1 MGTPVQRQ
9 RRLDGSFRTSGHV
22 CIPTWRHS
30 CIAEFYG
37 GPRALVLRA
46 STCCAG
52 LDRTLASIVGCCWWP
67 RLRFL
72 RTSMPDFAHL
82 QHTWLSFI
90 SLSQP
95 SPSIQLSQRRACRL
109 SPLVPPRIHDHW
121 LRFLCLPTGRTN
133 SADILWTPRARPVGA
148 LRILDSACSFVVC
161 KLGLSC
167 VSTHRLHSSIAL
179 FVRGPLAPL

>member
-1 MGTPVQRQ
+1 
-9 RRLDGSFRTSGHV
+9 
-22 CIPTWRHS
+22 
-30 CIAEFYG
+30 
-37 GPRALVLRA
+37 
-46 STCCAG
+46 
-52 LDRTLASIVGCCWWP
+52 
-67 RLRFL
+67 
-72 RTSMPDFAHL
+72 MPDFAHL

-109 SPLVPPRIHDHW
+109 SPLVPTRSLDHR
-121 LRFLCLPTGRTN
+121 LRFCLPAHGLDSELCRFTLDAART
-133 SADILWTPRARPVGA
+133 PVGA

>member
-1 MGTPVQRQ
+1 MLSKKRSVYSRAYDSVVLTPTTI
-9 RRLDGSFRTSGHV
+9 RRSFRTSGHV
-22 CIPTWRHS
+22 CIPTWRNS

-109 SPLVPPRIHDHW
+109 SPPGADSHSRPLVEISVPAHW
-121 LRFLCLPTGRTN
+121 P
-133 SADILWTPRARPVGA
+133 D
-148 LRILDSACSFVVC
+148 
-161 KLGLSC
+161 
-167 VSTHRLHSSIAL
+167 
-179 FVRGPLAPL
+179 

>member
-1 MGTPVQRQ
+1 MVTVSEFDSLRTPSTF
-9 RRLDGSFRTSGHV
+9 RRSFRTSGTLHQHPDLV
-22 CIPTWRHS
+22 FYYS

-133 SADILWTPRARPVGA
+133 STDILWTPRARPVGA
-148 LRILDSACSFVVC
+148 LCILDCACSLMAC
-161 KLGLSC
+161 NLGFCPLVRLS
-167 VSTHRLHSSIAL
+167 SRSRSS
-179 FVRGPLAPL
+179 